1 MSFYKKALIAWATL
15 FMLVFSSC
23 GGVTDQIY
31 FYSVDVDNTTDTM
44 ITVRYD
50 WAVIWF
56 SYEWVEKEIIAP
68 GSSRIIEWSSA
79 NAFSEQVE
87 VEYLGKKKRYNVSQM
102 CTVLVAV
109 QDF

>member
-1 MSFYKKALIAWATL
+1 
-15 FMLVFSSC
+15 MLVFSSC
-23 GGVTDQIY
+23 GGETDQNY

-50 WAVIWF
+50 WDIIWF

-87 VEYLGKKKRYNVSQM
+87 VEYQGKKKRYNVSQM
-102 CTVLVAV
+102 CTVIVAV